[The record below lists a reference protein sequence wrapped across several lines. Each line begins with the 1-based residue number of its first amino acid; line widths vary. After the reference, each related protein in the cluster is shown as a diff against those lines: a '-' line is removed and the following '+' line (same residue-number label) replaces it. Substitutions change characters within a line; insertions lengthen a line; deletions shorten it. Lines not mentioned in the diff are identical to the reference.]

1 MKLGVEMGATGSEQ
15 GHTRNWMCALER
27 VVDVDAITC
36 RPIVDKNK
44 LSDDEH
50 NRTSQQTS
58 QKCLQGPKV
67 NSGRGSDKAYG
78 QCQGRSQ
85 KAGLPQTAV

>member
-27 VVDVDAITC
+27 VMDVDAITC
-36 RPIVDKNK
+36 RTIVDRNR

-50 NRTSQQTS
+50 NRTGQRISQES
-58 QKCLQGPKV
+58 C
-67 NSGRGSDKAYG
+67 KA
-78 QCQGRSQ
+78 QR
-85 KAGLPQTAV
+85 